1 MKLHRKKV
9 RQANGPTF
17 SVKASCYLCLHCVVS
32 ESRPEQGDPRH
43 RYRVSCAL
51 NSRLIGDTSWDTPI
65 WCPVK
70 GPPWAE
76 NWLTESSDATVDQ
89 VCFERDAARAELAAM
104 TERAERAEK
113 ERDDA
118 RAALAVET
126 GNANALAH
134 ECDDLSD
141 ELSVWKAR
149 YRDGSL

>member
-32 ESRPEQGDPRH
+32 ESRPEKGDPRH

-76 NWLTESSDATVDQ
+76 NWLTDEVKDQ
-89 VCFERDAARAELAAM
+89 G
-104 TERAERAEK
+104 
-113 ERDDA
+113 A
-118 RAALAVET
+118 RAAISASR
-126 GNANALAH
+126 AALKG
-134 ECDDLSD
+134 EG
-141 ELSVWKAR
+141 E
-149 YRDGSL
+149 